1 MLELIKSVAL
11 MTVASLLAAVFM
23 GFSFLKFY
31 EEFRKGVEQK
41 SRARIWSAFF
51 GVSFVVILFATV
63 ALRFGK

>member
-11 MTVASLLAAVFM
+11 MIVASLMAAAFM

-31 EEFRKGVEQK
+31 EEFRTGVEQK
-41 SRARIWSAFF
+41 NRIRIWAAFF
-51 GVSFVVILFATV
+51 GTAFVVILFVTV